1 MSIGINSKNPQ
12 ELLNTV
18 DEIINN
24 QNSLKDFKSRRDTSL
39 NNKID
44 VIAFIVSFIENYI
57 RSVQI
62 MMHNSEYKI
71 ILNKKNNAL

>member
-71 ILNKKNNAL
+71 ILNKKK

>member
-18 DEIINN
+18 DKIINN